1 MLLTYTLTS
10 FFQSLLSKS
19 RPITCDCSYISLL
32 IQNKNK
38 NKNKNIK
45 IK

>member
-1 MLLTYTLTS
+1 MLLTYILTS
-10 FFQSLLSKS
+10 FFQPLLSKS

-32 IQNKNK
+32 IQNKYK
-38 NKNKNIK
+38 YKYTYIK